1 MKTARLIVKNCREQV
16 PIGALLL
23 AEEIILPQD
32 LDLALEQ
39 QKYTKEPIGQILV
52 RLGAL
57 DKTVLAEVLEIQKE
71 RH

>member
-71 RH
+71 RQ

>member
-1 MKTARLIVKNCREQV
+1 MKTARLIVKNCREKV